1 MRILNPGLAA
11 LLLLLPPAAFSA
23 GPGPS
28 AGEVLRGWAAD
39 TGSVLSAPLR
49 WDGRDFG
56 KAGLVAAGAGLSFFW
71 LDDRMEDYVEETR
84 HNELSDLSE
93 KVRFLGDGLFVAGA
107 FGAVYGYGALSG
119 RSGVKEAALVGLE
132 SWAIS
137 GLIVG
142 AAKISVHRYRP
153 KADAEERRVSE
164 QKLFSATNLSF
175 PSGHSAAAFSSARVA
190 AWYFRE
196 SPAAP
201 YVCYSLAGLVAWSR
215 VNDNEHWSSDVFMGS
230 VTGYFVADKVI
241 KLNEGRRGA
250 GTVMLPFYGAGPGVT
265 ALYRF

>member
-11 LLLLLPPAAFSA
+11 FLLLLLPPAASA
-23 GPGPS
+23 G
-28 AGEVLRGWAAD
+28 VLRDWAAD
-39 TGSVLSAPLR
+39 TGSVVSAPLR
-49 WDGRDFG
+49 WDGADFG

-71 LDDRMEDYVEETR
+71 LDDRMADYAAETR
-84 HNELSDLSE
+84 HHALSE
-93 KVRFLGDGLFVAGA
+93 LAEKAGFLGDGLFVAGA
-107 FGAVYGYGALSG
+107 FGAAYGYGALSG

-142 AAKISVHRYRP
+142 AAKISVRRYRP
-153 KADAEERRVSE
+153 GTVSGERRASGRHF
-164 QKLFSATNLSF
+164 FSTDSLSF

-201 YVCYSLAGLVAWSR
+201 YVCYGLAGLVAWSR
-215 VNDNEHWSSDVFMGS
+215 VNDNEHWASDVFIGS

-250 GTVMLPFYGAGPGVT
+250 GTALLPFYGAGPGVT